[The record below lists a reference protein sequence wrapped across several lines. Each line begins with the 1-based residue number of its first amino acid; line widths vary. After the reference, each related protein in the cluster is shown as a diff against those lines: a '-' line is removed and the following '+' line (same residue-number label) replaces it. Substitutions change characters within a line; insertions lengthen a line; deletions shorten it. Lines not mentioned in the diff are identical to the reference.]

1 MVSDPFD
8 LLGLPAAF
16 DLTSEQVERG
26 YLRRVAALH
35 PDLAGD
41 GGETLAGSAELNQA
55 RDVLRD
61 AERRAEALLRRL
73 GGPDKSSDKALPD
86 GFLMDILETREAI
99 EEAVGRGAAR
109 DPAEMERWRGWAR
122 ERRGEYLA
130 AVSALFREAGGAK
143 GDGTLRAIRRE
154 LNAWRYI
161 ERLIEQLDPEY
172 DPAKSDGV

>member
-1 MVSDPFD
+1 MGSDPFD
-8 LLGLPAAF
+8 LLGLPATF

-41 GGETLAGSAELNQA
+41 DGEAQARSAELNHA

-73 GGPDKSSDKALPD
+73 GGPDKSNDKALPD

-109 DPAEMERWRGWAR
+109 DPVEMERWRAWAR
-122 ERRGEYLA
+122 QRRGEYIAL
-130 AVSALFREAGGAK
+130 VSARFRDAK
-143 GDGTLRAIRRE
+143 GDGALRAIRRE